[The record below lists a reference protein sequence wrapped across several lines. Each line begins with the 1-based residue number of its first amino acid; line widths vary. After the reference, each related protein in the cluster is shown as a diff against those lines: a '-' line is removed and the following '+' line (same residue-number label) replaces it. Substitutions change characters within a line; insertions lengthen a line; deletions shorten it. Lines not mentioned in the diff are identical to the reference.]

1 MTAWSKDTDKR
12 ITKLIRTTFETGV
25 LSAVIA
31 FLELVLYIR
40 TGYVQ
45 YFMYACY
52 ILHFQGQS
60 DAR

>member
-1 MTAWSKDTDKR
+1 MTAWSKETDRR

-45 YFMYACY
+45 YFMYASY
-52 ILHFQGQS
+52 ILHFQGQF